1 MIFLKKSYELL
12 LKSLKF
18 ITAVYEKI
26 ESAVIEFYKKYCAA
40 LIERLADKVN
50 GFQVKYLKKGQLKN
64 YLLIRYLVK
73 ELLLYFTIA
82 FLFFFMIFFVNQ
94 ILLLAEDILKK
105 RVPVADVVRL
115 IVYSLPA
122 IIAQSAPFATL
133 VGFLMCLGRIMTEN
147 EVLILRAS
155 GQNYAVFVIPVLI
168 LGLGISVIS
177 FFVNDY
183 LLPVSMI
190 NYNKLSREII
200 RSNPAVEIEAHSIKH
215 LNDAT
220 IVIGDVN
227 DGIVSD
233 IVFFDRSGR
242 NKERI
247 VIAGKSSLASAK
259 KDGVLMQLNMENSI
273 VAFIDTVKSNSFDIL
288 SASNAALNIFDSS
301 VFGGSFAT
309 SPREM
314 TFYDLGRKIREMK
327 QTQNYTEQMLNRYIM
342 EYNKKFSLP
351 FGSIFFAFLALPL
364 AFIFGKHNGQTI
376 GLIVGLFI
384 CLIYW
389 AMMILGQL
397 FAARNGLDGF
407 WAMWFPNILIG
418 GAGGLFYFLL
428 KRR

>member
-1 MIFLKKSYELL
+1 
-12 LKSLKF
+12 
-18 ITAVYEKI
+18 
-26 ESAVIEFYKKYCAA
+26 
-40 LIERLADKVN
+40 
-50 GFQVKYLKKGQLKN
+50 
-64 YLLIRYLVK
+64 
-73 ELLLYFTIA
+73 
-82 FLFFFMIFFVNQ
+82 
-94 ILLLAEDILKK
+94 
-105 RVPVADVVRL
+105 
-115 IVYSLPA
+115 
-122 IIAQSAPFATL
+122 
-133 VGFLMCLGRIMTEN
+133 
-147 EVLILRAS
+147 
-155 GQNYAVFVIPVLI
+155 
-168 LGLGISVIS
+168 
-177 FFVNDY
+177 
-183 LLPVSMI
+183 
-190 NYNKLSREII
+190 
-200 RSNPAVEIEAHSIKH
+200 
-215 LNDAT
+215 
-220 IVIGDVN
+220 
-227 DGIVSD
+227 
-233 IVFFDRSGR
+233 
-242 NKERI
+242 
-247 VIAGKSSLASAK
+247 
-259 KDGVLMQLNMENSI
+259 MQLNMENSI

-397 FAARNGLDGF
+397 FAARNGLNGF